1 MLIHPHSR
9 TYGQKQATLYVF
21 ISGDLWDTQ
30 LAPARG
36 ITGLNRTVIVSLS
49 LLYERVFVTS
59 LALFNYRVATI
70 SLGFA
75 SSHNDPAWQ
84 PPIHPTIRRPTSQT
98 DPEHTNSRQVSSTH
112 TIYSSWPTHASP
124 VCRYCVARTKHR
136 VPVIA
141 NVFFYAQIR
150 QYYFACMFI
159 LFFSLS
165 RSIPVPGLFFC
176 GDNVCFRV
184 RHILVRV
191 NMRLTWTTT
200 AIPTI
205 TKIYELDEWIFSF
218 VCLFVCLLAAC
229 MTLIEW
235 QTHITVPEKS

>member
-1 MLIHPHSR
+1 MSLFRFCTREFLSQVWLYLITAWLRFRLASHP
-9 TYGQKQATLYVF
+9 AT
-21 ISGDLWDTQ
+21 
-30 LAPARG
+30 
-36 ITGLNRTVIVSLS
+36 
-49 LLYERVFVTS
+49 
-59 LALFNYRVATI
+59 TI
-70 SLGFA
+70 A
-75 SSHNDPAWQ
+75 AWQ

-191 NMRLTWTTT
+191 NMRLT
-200 AIPTI
+200 
-205 TKIYELDEWIFSF
+205 
-218 VCLFVCLLAAC
+218 
-229 MTLIEW
+229 
-235 QTHITVPEKS
+235 